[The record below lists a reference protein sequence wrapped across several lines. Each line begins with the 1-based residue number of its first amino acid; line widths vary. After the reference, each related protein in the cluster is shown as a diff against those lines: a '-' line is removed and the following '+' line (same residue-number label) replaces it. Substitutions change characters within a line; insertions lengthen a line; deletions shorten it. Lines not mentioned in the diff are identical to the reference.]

1 MILGFDL
8 NDLNII
14 KEIKEAFEI
23 IYEKSDS

>member
-1 MILGFDL
+1 MISGFDL